1 MYSLDAARQ
10 LFAFD
15 RWSNDRMIV
24 ALNQVD
30 EPSDE
35 LRAIAWHI
43 FAAIENWSSRIDGSQ
58 PRVDLEWGPRSV
70 EEITALSGSAH
81 AHITDILDRINETAL
96 RARFESQNT
105 EGKRF
110 YQRVD
115 EVLLHLALH
124 GAEHRGQCW
133 LLIGQQ
139 GGPADA
145 PSEAWYR
152 LGRQEEGEA

>member
-15 RWSNDRMIV
+15 RWSNDGMV
-24 ALNQVD
+24 LALNQV
-30 EPSDE
+30 EAPSDE

-58 PRVDLEWGPRSV
+58 PHADLEWGARSV
-70 EEITALSGSAH
+70 EEITALSGSAQ
-81 AHITDILDRINETAL
+81 AHITDILDRINERAL
-96 RARFESQNT
+96 RARFESQNS
-105 EGKRF
+105 EGRRF
-110 YQRVD
+110 EQRVD
-115 EVLLHLALH
+115 EVLLYLALH

-139 GGPADA
+139 DGPTDA